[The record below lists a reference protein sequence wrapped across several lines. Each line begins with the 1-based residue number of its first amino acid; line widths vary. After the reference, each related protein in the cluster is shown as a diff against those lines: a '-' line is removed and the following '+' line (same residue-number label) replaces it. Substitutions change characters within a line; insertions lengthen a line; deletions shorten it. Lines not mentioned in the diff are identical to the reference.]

1 MQLLLRYEDLLD
13 DILNGDADGWTF
25 DLETGDEEIYDETI
39 DNILFCEYFE
49 SNEFDT
55 LEQTYELGEHK
66 EAGNFSEYIPCSFFE
81 PVTSKDYNLLMQAL
95 WLCDVNLIVFPAC
108 AFFSDDMDCYK
119 VEFKSGHIVINSIE
133 DAETPRIVRD
143 LLFHLDS
150 LKDVRDE
157 LFEMEE

>member
-1 MQLLLRYEDLLD
+1 MELLRYDDLLN
-13 DILNGDADGWTF
+13 DILNGDADGWIF

-39 DNILFCEYFE
+39 DNILFGEDFE

-55 LEQTYELGEHK
+55 LEQTYELSKNK

-81 PVTSKDYNLLMQAL
+81 PVTSKDYDLLMQAL

-108 AFFSDDMDCYK
+108 AFFSDETDCYK

-133 DAETPRIVRD
+133 DAETPKIVRD

-150 LKDVRDE
+150 LKDARDE